1 MQLPLTANC
10 KPCKGLSFTALL
22 QHYLLKIW
30 TKVIIWKH
38 WTRST
43 ISFIMF
49 SALYRS
55 IFFKWFEWKHLKICG
70 FKCFSCS
77 VFKMT
82 TPFRF
87 SNVYRL
93 ARQSDL
99 QWLAVILSV
108 EKTVCC
114 RKTRTQTTTDI
125 SLQSHRQADT
135 SGWFKESIN
144 TKVQYVLFL
153 GSFWVFKGRRRWM
166 KTSDG
171 LLTES
176 RHAFSR
182 KTATG

>member
-1 MQLPLTANC
+1 M
-10 KPCKGLSFTALL
+10 F
-22 QHYLLKIW
+22 
-30 TKVIIWKH
+30 
-38 WTRST
+38 
-43 ISFIMF
+43 F
-49 SALYRS
+49 SA
-55 IFFKWFEWKHLKICG
+55 
-70 FKCFSCS
+70 
-77 VFKMT
+77 FKM

-153 GSFWVFKGRRRWM
+153 GFFLG
-166 KTSDG
+166 
-171 LLTES
+171 
-176 RHAFSR
+176 F
-182 KTATG
+182 